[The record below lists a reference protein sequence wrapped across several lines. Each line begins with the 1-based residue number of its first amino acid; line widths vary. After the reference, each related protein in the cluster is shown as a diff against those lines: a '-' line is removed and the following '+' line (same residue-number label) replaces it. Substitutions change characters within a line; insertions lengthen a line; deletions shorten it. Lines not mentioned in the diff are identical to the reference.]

1 MKALYIGILTPGTTS
16 RMRADTLAELL
27 PDAEWTRVD
36 TDPDFRQATRPLRS
50 LAFRLKVGP
59 VVAAINRRVAASITG
74 REFDL
79 AWVDKGVYVSPA
91 TLAGLR
97 TQSEKLVHFTPD
109 TAFHANR
116 SRHFLRA
123 AGDYDLLV
131 TTKLFELDRYRALV
145 GQDKLLLTTQA
156 FDASLHRPPLA
167 ASARRAVACFI
178 GRCEPDREICMQKL
192 LAAGVP
198 LRLGGPGWDRFVA
211 RHASDPGLSYLG
223 AGIFGADYVAEYAAA
238 AAGLGLL
245 SKRFPELHTTRTF
258 EIPACGA
265 LLATERTADTSRFF
279 NEDEVLFFDN
289 YDQLALR
296 LAAMLGRPGET
307 EAIAD
312 RGHRR
317 VMADGRDYASVLSGV
332 LVRLSIH

>member
-1 MKALYIGILTPGTTS
+1 
-16 RMRADTLAELL
+16 MRADTLAKLL
-27 PDAEWTRVD
+27 PGAEWTRVD
-36 TDPDFRQATRPLRS
+36 TDQDFQPAARLLRS

-59 VVAAINRRVAASITG
+59 LVAAINRRVAATIANCN
-74 REFDL
+74 FDL
-79 AWVDKGVYVSPA
+79 AWVDKGVYLWPR

-97 TQSEKLVHFTPD
+97 TKSEKLVHFTPD

-116 SRHFLRA
+116 SRYFFRA
-123 AGDYDLLV
+123 AGNYDLLV
-131 TTKLFELDRYRALV
+131 TTKSFELDRYRALV

-156 FDASLHRPPLA
+156 YDASLHQSPVA
-167 ASARRAVACFI
+167 ASTRRAVACFI
-178 GRCEPDREICMQKL
+178 GHCEPDREACMRVL

-211 RHASDPGLSYLG
+211 QHTGNAGLTYLG
-223 AGIFGADYVAEYAAA
+223 PGIFGTDYVAEYATSAI
-238 AAGLGLL
+238 GLGLL

-279 NEDEVLFFDN
+279 NEDEALFFDD
-289 YDQLALR
+289 YEQLALR
-296 LAAMLGRPGET
+296 LTKMLERPGEI
-307 EAIAD
+307 EATAD

-317 VMADGRDYASVLSGV
+317 VLADGRDYASVLSGV
-332 LVRLSIH
+332 LKRLAIH